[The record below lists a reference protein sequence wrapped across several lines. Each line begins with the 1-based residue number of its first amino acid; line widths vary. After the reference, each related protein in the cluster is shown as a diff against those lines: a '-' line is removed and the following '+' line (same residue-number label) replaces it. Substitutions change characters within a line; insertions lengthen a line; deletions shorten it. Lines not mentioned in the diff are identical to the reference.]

1 MGFLF
6 EKPQKYNK
14 HESFKQQEIYLL
26 HSIHRPFFVET
37 LIAIFLNDKFIRP
50 YGGDII
56 VEWLVYCFVRIFIPE
71 KYKLLPLYVFIFSVL
86 IEISQYFKLVE
97 VLGLQ
102 GNPILRTMIGNT
114 FNWNDIWC
122 YAVGCILIAIGSYI
136 YKNNNFSKK
145 KY

>member
-1 MGFLF
+1 MKILSNKRFIYFTLF
-6 EKPQKYNK
+6 
-14 HESFKQQEIYLL
+14 IAL
-26 HSIHRPFFVET
+26 FFVET